1 MTGTTAIRTVLR
13 VAGWS
18 LAATCVAAIALR
30 FTGNGQTFARTLPVC
45 GMLLLILLVTS
56 SAAARLER
64 FLGKSRNAECSRE
77 TAGRTTTIALALLGA
92 LPLWLGPAAELLAS
106 REPWLV
112 DALIGASPLTHL
124 AVASGNDLLRNP
136 WFYQHANLAALR
148 FSYPGLTEIALLYG
162 TLAVTLALVSLVPAK
177 LRLARGGVRLL
188 PALKEPVS

>member
-1 MTGTTAIRTVLR
+1 
-13 VAGWS
+13 
-18 LAATCVAAIALR
+18 
-30 FTGNGQTFARTLPVC
+30 
-45 GMLLLILLVTS
+45 MLLLILLVTS

-64 FLGKSRNAECSRE
+64 FLGKSRSAECSRE

-162 TLAVTLALVSLVPAK
+162 ALAVTLALVSLVPSEAAPCE
-177 LRLARGGVRLL
+177 RRRPSTACAQGARFMTTGVCMPGWNLFAITQARQEQ
-188 PALKEPVS
+188 PARAGLQMHDRRNRSRPGP